1 MGTRATEMEASEAV
15 RTLLTFITEGEMD
28 SHTFDTPRRV
38 IKAWAND
45 WGSGYRTPLNFT
57 VFEDSDTDQMVVEM
71 DIPVYSH
78 CAHHLAPIVGVAH
91 VAYIPNGKIVGL
103 SKMNRLVEHFSR
115 RLQVQERLT
124 AQIAN
129 TMMKELDPLGVGVV
143 IEAEHF
149 CVSSRGIK
157 HHGCKTVTS
166 KLLGNFLEADVKE
179 EFLALTRK

>member
-1 MGTRATEMEASEAV
+1 MRATEEQAKEAV
-15 RTLLTFITEGEMD
+15 ATLLNFITEGQPD
-28 SHTFDTPRRV
+28 PHTDDTPRRV
-38 IKAWAND
+38 VKAWTDD
-45 WGSGYRTPLNFT
+45 WARGYREPLRFT
-57 VFEDSDTDQMVVEM
+57 TFEDHDTDEMVVEL

-103 SKMNRLVEHFSR
+103 SKMNRLVEHFAR

-124 AQIAN
+124 TQIAEY
-129 TMMKELDPLGVGVV
+129 MMEELNPLGVGVV

-157 HHGCKTVTS
+157 HHGCKTTTS
-166 KLLGNFLEADVKE
+166 KMMGCFKDEPNTKA
-179 EFLALTRK
+179 EFLALTKRS